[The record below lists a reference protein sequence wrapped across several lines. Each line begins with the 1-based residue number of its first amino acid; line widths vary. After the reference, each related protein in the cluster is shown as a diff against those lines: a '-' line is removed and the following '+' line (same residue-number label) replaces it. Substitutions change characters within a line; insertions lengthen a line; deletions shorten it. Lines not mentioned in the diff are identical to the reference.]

1 MKKTL
6 LATAI
11 LLSLSSNAL
20 AAWHSLSDNQATD
33 GVYKDGIYLIDQ
45 ASFSN
50 IQEKADGD
58 LYLGSGKSSDL
69 VPDSTMTIDVG
80 DNQNWEV
87 DVFGGG
93 WAQSANGEQAGSD
106 VIRNSG
112 NVTINLDSG
121 TINGTVFAGGNAMSG
136 SENYSGEYRTVTGNV
151 SLNVNGA
158 TVSEAVVGGAKIRA
172 NVNGGHASSSVGN
185 VTINMNSGKVA
196 GIVGGNL
203 INSLGATEGL
213 KVEGTVKDISINVNG
228 GTVGKLANATEGSS
242 VSILNT
248 AFDAA
253 IVGGNVSSFYNGNDY
268 NHERIASAGT
278 ISINIAKS
286 STVDGSIIAGSVISG
301 NNAGTDSS
309 RVSKATVD
317 VSGKVN
323 GNVIVGGALVSGSET
338 ASAPVTQDAS
348 IILRDGAE
356 VGTVVAGDLVVVGD
370 TASFIANETKK
381 SITIDS
387 QNVSIAAIDTL
398 GDKAGKNVSIVGTDS
413 FNDSFQNVEAAVAW
427 MQDIEGLTEKDGQ
440 AFSIEAGLVNDAA
453 TVTENGVQ
461 YHKNSLMQNA
471 LDLAV
476 TTPIQITRILT
487 NDVRKRLGDLRSTEN
502 THGVWARYDGGKL
515 SGDDDFDVKFNTV
528 QIGIDTVPTP
538 DSARF
543 GVAFSY
549 TNGDAEFGRGDSDLE
564 AYSLAAYGTWMADN
578 GLFVDVIGRLAT
590 VDSDLKVNSNIKGK
604 MDNLALSLS
613 GEFGWRFDVNN
624 MFYLE
629 PQAEATYTYVD
640 SESFKLS
647 NATYELDSS
656 DSLVGRLGFS
666 AGMKCPQ
673 AMGDAYIR
681 ASVVHEFLGDAEIS
695 ARNGIASNVAS
706 IDGKDTWFEF
716 GLGANF
722 NVNEKTYIYADV
734 ERTQGADL
742 ETDWRANVGV
752 RYSF

>member
-20 AAWHSLSDNQATD
+20 AWHSLSDNQATD
-33 GVYKDGIYLIDQ
+33 GVYKEGIYLIDQ

-50 IQEKADGD
+50 IQEKAGED

-80 DNQNWEV
+80 DNQNWNV

-93 WAQSANGEQAGSD
+93 WAQSGNGEQAGSN

-112 NVTINLDSG
+112 NVTINLVSG
-121 TINGTVFAGGNAMSG
+121 TINGTVFAGG
-136 SENYSGEYRTVTGNV
+136 
-151 SLNVNGA
+151 NGA

-185 VTINMNSGKVA
+185 VTINMNSGNVA

-203 INSLGATEGL
+203 INSLSATEGL

-228 GTVGKLANATEGSS
+228 GTVGKLANATAGSS

-268 NHERIASAGT
+268 KHERIASAGT

-309 RVSKATVD
+309 TVSKATVD

-356 VGTVVAGDLVVVGD
+356 VGTVVAGDLVVGD